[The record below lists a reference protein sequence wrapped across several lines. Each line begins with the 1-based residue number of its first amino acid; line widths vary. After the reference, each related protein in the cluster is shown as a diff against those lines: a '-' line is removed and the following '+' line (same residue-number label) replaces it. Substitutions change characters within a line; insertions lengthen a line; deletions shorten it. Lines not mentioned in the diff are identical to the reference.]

1 MLTGVY
7 QPTYGDIFVDG
18 ISAVTDPISV
28 QDSCGVCN
36 QFDYFW
42 PQFTPRQMFHI
53 MGIFKG
59 LDDKMIDAE
68 CNRLLKLFKLD
79 KFIDAN
85 ATTFSGGMKRKLSVA
100 LGCLGDRKI
109 LILDEPTSG
118 MDPISR
124 SELWDVL
131 MEMKKD
137 HTILLTTHSM
147 EEADALSDKVGIMY
161 LGRLRAIGTP
171 YGLKQ
176 TFGRG
181 YKVDILLNDGY
192 NANDV
197 FDLMRVDHEWISN
210 L

>member
-7 QPTYGDIFVDG
+7 QPTDGDIYVDG
-18 ISAVTDPISV
+18 TSAVIDPLGI
-28 QDSCGVCN
+28 QESCGVCN

-42 PQFTPRQMFHI
+42 PQFTPRQMFI
-53 MGIFKG
+53 VMGLFKG
-59 LDDKMIDAE
+59 LSNNTIKAE
-68 CNRLLKLFKLD
+68 CDRLLKLFKLE

-100 LGCLGDRKI
+100 LACLGDRK
-109 LILDEPTSG
+109 LLVFDEPTSG

-124 SELWDVL
+124 FELWDVL
-131 MEMKKD
+131 AELKKD

-147 EEADALSDKVGIMY
+147 EEADALSDKVGIMF

-176 TFGRG
+176 AFGRG

-192 NANDV
+192 KADNV
-197 FDLMRVDHEWISN
+197 FDLMRVGLE
-210 L
+210 

>member
-18 ISAVTDPISV
+18 TSAVMDPLGI
-28 QDSCGVCN
+28 QESCGICN

-42 PQFTPRQMFHI
+42 PQFTPRQMFQV
-53 MGIFKG
+53 MGLFKG
-59 LDDKMIDAE
+59 LNDKTIKAE
-68 CNRLLKLFKLD
+68 CDRLLKLFKLD
-79 KFIDAN
+79 KFVDAN

-100 LGCLGDRKI
+100 LACLGDRK
-109 LILDEPTSG
+109 LLVFDEPTSG

-124 SELWDVL
+124 FELWDVL
-131 MEMKKD
+131 AELKKD

-147 EEADALSDKVGIMY
+147 EEADALSDKVGIMF

-176 TFGRG
+176 AFGRG

-192 NANDV
+192 KADNV
-197 FDLMRVDHEWISN
+197 FDLMRVSHEWMSDE
-210 L
+210 